1 MRKPIIAGNW
11 KMNKTVPEAL
21 ELVNGIKNVLRDI
34 KEVEIVVCPPATGL
48 SEVAGVLQGSNIGLG
63 AQNVYWEEGGAYTGE
78 ISCLMLKEIG
88 CRYVII
94 GHSERRSYFNE
105 TNESVNKKVK
115 TVLRYNLTPIVCVGE
130 RLEQREANQTFE
142 VVRDHIQGAL
152 QGFSAE
158 EAKKIIIAYEPV
170 WAIGT
175 GRTATPDQAQEV
187 HGFIRQL
194 LKELH
199 NHDVA
204 DIVRIQ
210 YGGSIKP
217 DNIIDLMAQPDVDG
231 GLVGGASLKL
241 DSFVKIVKGSRK

>member
-1 MRKPIIAGNW
+1 MRKPIIADNW

-34 KEVEIVVCPPATGL
+34 KEVEIVVCPPATVL
-48 SEVAGVLQGSNIGLG
+48 TEVAGVLQGSNIGLG
-63 AQNVYWEEGGAYTGE
+63 AQNVYWEESGAYTGE

-94 GHSERRSYFNE
+94 GHSERRKYFGE
-105 TNESVNKKVK
+105 TNISVNKKVK
-115 TVLRYNLTPIVCVGE
+115 TILKYNLTPIVCVGE
-130 RLEQREANQTFE
+130 RLEQRQANQTFE
-142 VVRDHIQGAL
+142 VVKDHVQGAL
-152 QGFSAE
+152 KDIGAE
-158 EAKKIIIAYEPV
+158 EMKKIIIAYEPV

-199 NHDVA
+199 NQDVA

-217 DNIIDLMAQPDVDG
+217 DNIINLMAQADVDG
-231 GLVGGASLKL
+231 GLVGGASLSL
-241 DSFVKIVKGSRK
+241 DSFVKIVKGSKK

>member
-11 KMNKTVPEAL
+11 KMNKTVSEAL

-63 AQNVYWEEGGAYTGE
+63 AQNVYWQDSGAYTGE

-94 GHSERRSYFNE
+94 GHSERRKYFDE
-105 TNESVNKKVK
+105 TNNSVNKKVK
-115 TVLRYNLTPIVCVGE
+115 TVLKYNLTPIVCVGE
-130 RLEQREANQTFE
+130 RLKQREANQTFE
-142 VVRDHIQGAL
+142 VVKDHVQGAL

-158 EAKKIIIAYEPV
+158 EVKRMVVAYEPV

-175 GRTATPDQAQEV
+175 GKTATPQQAQEV
-187 HGFIRQL
+187 HAFIRKL
-194 LKELH
+194 LQELYSQE
-199 NHDVA
+199 VA
-204 DIVRIQ
+204 DFVRIQ

-217 DNIIDLMAQPDVDG
+217 DNITDLMAQADVDG
-231 GLVGGASLKL
+231 GLVGGASLNL
-241 DSFVKIVKGSRK
+241 DSFVEIIQEARK